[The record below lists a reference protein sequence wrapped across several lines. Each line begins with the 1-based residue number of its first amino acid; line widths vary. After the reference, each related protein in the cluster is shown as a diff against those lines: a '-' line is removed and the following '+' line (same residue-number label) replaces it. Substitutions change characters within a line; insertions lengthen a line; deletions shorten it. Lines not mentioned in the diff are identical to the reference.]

1 MLKYRHG
8 PVAQRIEQDGSNV
21 KVGGSIPFRVAQISL
36 EVLQPQL
43 IKKLYQHQEKKSEK
57 TLPFFR

>member
-21 KVGGSIPFRVAQISL
+21 KVGGSIPFRVA
-36 EVLQPQL
+36 LQFICMVDVAQW
-43 IKKLYQHQEKKSEK
+43 
-57 TLPFFR
+57 